1 MMPSLLARRAI
12 SPPRPL
18 RRRGAKFTF
27 AAALIAAAGL
37 APLAAAAADRI
48 PEPAKDRD
56 AGLHY
61 KVYIGGF
68 HVVDL
73 DIAMG
78 LQPADYK
85 VEARLKTIGM
95 VGSMFPW
102 TMKAHSNGRFDS
114 DRVVPAAAGQ
124 RSTWNGKPR
133 FIEMRFEND
142 LPVIEEIKPLPNS
155 DDRDPVPDAAKK
167 GALDL
172 TSAVLTLLT
181 HMEKGKP
188 CAGTIPVFDGR
199 RRFDLVAVADGP
211 DTLRANRYSP
221 YEGPADTCIVRM
233 EPIAGFKKT
242 DHGGWN
248 DGDRKAMVWTASP
261 FDGMPPVP
269 VRITVDT
276 PLGALIAHLNH
287 ASYRSG
293 AQQAVLSHSS
303 SVRRAGMPASP

>member
-1 MMPSLLARRAI
+1 MGILS
-12 SPPRPL
+12 RPNATPK
-18 RRRGAKFTF
+18 RIAGAAAALVF
-27 AAALIAAAGL
+27 AAAVTLPGAAR
-37 APLAAAAADRI
+37 AADRA
-48 PEPAKDRD
+48 PETVKDRD

-73 DIAMG
+73 DIAMD
-78 LQPADYK
+78 LAPRDYK

-95 VGSMFPW
+95 IGSMFPW
-102 TMKAHSNGRFDS
+102 TMKAHSNGRFDGGS
-114 DRVVPAAAGQ
+114 VVPAAAGQ
-124 RSTWNGKPR
+124 RSTWKGSPR
-133 FIEMRFEND
+133 FIEMRFVKD
-142 LPVIEEIKPLPNS
+142 LPVIEEIKPLPAS
-155 DDRDPVPDAAKK
+155 DDRDAVPDAVRK

-172 TSAVLTLLT
+172 TSAVLSLLT
-181 HMEKGKP
+181 RMEKRKP
-188 CAGTIPVFDGR
+188 CAGTVPVFDGR
-199 RRFDLVAVADGP
+199 RRFDLVATGDGP

-248 DGDRKAMVWTASP
+248 DNDRKAMVWTASP

-303 SVRRAGMPASP
+303 SERRAGMPGSP

>member
-1 MMPSLLARRAI
+1 MRPFHTAARFAPGTIAIRQMPALMLAV
-12 SPPRPL
+12 
-18 RRRGAKFTF
+18 G
-27 AAALIAAAGL
+27 LIAAVAV
-37 APLAAAAADRI
+37 APWPAASAERA
-48 PEPAKDRD
+48 PATAPARD

-73 DIAMG
+73 DIAMDLAPG
-78 LQPADYK
+78 DYK

-95 VGSMFPW
+95 IGSMFPW
-102 TMKAHSNGRFDS
+102 TMKAHSNGRFDA
-114 DRVVPAAAGQ
+114 DKVVPAAAGQ

-133 FIEMRFEND
+133 FIEMRFD
-142 LPVIEEIKPLPNS
+142 KGLPVVEEIKPLPNS
-155 DDRDPVPDAAKK
+155 DDRDPVPESVRK

-172 TSAVLTLLT
+172 TSAILSLLT
-181 HMEKGKP
+181 RMENGKP
-188 CAGTIPVFDGR
+188 CMGKIPVFDGR

-211 DTLRANRYSP
+211 DRLRANRYSP
-221 YEGPADTCIVRM
+221 YDGPAETCIVSM
-233 EPIAGFKKT
+233 DPIAGFKKS

-248 DGDRKAMVWTASP
+248 DGDRKAHVWTASP
-261 FDGMPPVP
+261 FAGMPPVP

-303 SVRRAGMPASP
+303 NVRRAGMPGSP